1 MKKRVFIISA
11 AIVLTAVML
20 SSCGKDGKIEENTTV
35 STAPVEYSTEE
46 NGEPYVTNV
55 NGEHIPVTTDKNGMA
70 DMYEDLITKT
80 AEQVSREKE
89 EIEKEKETEGET
101 QGEAPVSQGEATTA
115 SGSVVVG
122 DKNDASRDAVID
134 LT

>member
-11 AIVLTAVML
+11 ALVLTAVML
-20 SSCGKDGKIEENTTV
+20 SSCGKDGKIDENST
-35 STAPVEYSTEE
+35 TAPVEYSTEE
-46 NGEPYVTNV
+46 NGDLYVTNV
-55 NGEHIPVTTDKNGMA
+55 NGEHIPVTTDKNGMV

-115 SGSVVVG
+115 SGSIVVG

>member
-11 AIVLTAVML
+11 ALVLTAVML
-20 SSCGKDGKIEENTTV
+20 CSCGKDGKIEENDTT
-35 STAPVEYSTEE
+35 TAPVEYSTEE
-46 NGEPYVTNV
+46 NGDLYVTNV

-80 AEQVSREKE
+80 AEQVSKEKE
-89 EIEKEKETEGET
+89 EIEKDKKTENGT
-101 QGEAPVSQGEATTA
+101 QGETSSSQGETTTS
-115 SGSVVVG
+115 SGSIVVG
-122 DKNDASRDAVID
+122 DKNDASKDAVID